1 MHVHI
6 VSGDGEAKFWLEP
19 EIALARNYYYNRRQP
34 KVTVANYHKVLRA
47 FKRTGSRHVSR

>member
-19 EIALARNYYYNRRQP
+19 EIALTRNYYYNRRQL
-34 KVTVANYHKVLRA
+34 KEIESIMEVHYDELISTWKQH
-47 FKRTGSRHVSR
+47 FSD